1 MRVAVIG
8 AGLGGL
14 CLAQGLRKAGI
25 DVDVF
30 ERDPGVRARF
40 QGYRIGLADVGREAL
55 LACLPD
61 RLHPLLDA
69 VTGDLHGRRVF
80 HDTQLRQLRELEP
93 MTAIAVDRHVLRH
106 LLLDGIDVRFGKR
119 FTGYQGTRAGFADGT
134 HVDADLIVGADG
146 ITSAVRGRLA
156 PDLRPSDTGVRCV
169 VGRTT
174 LTPEFESLVPGF
186 GTGVSD
192 GAVQLMLGLMRF
204 RRPPREAGREFG
216 VELPDTP
223 DYVRWV
229 LLPAPDVPV
238 KAVEGWHPRVRALVE
253 AADPAHSAAL
263 SIRVVRPERRWAP
276 GRVTLLGDAIHA
288 TSPSGG
294 NGANTALYDARL
306 LRDLLVEKAVP
317 EAVEEYETQ
326 MLAYGAQAVEHSV
339 AVLDQF
345 LPERAGPRS

>member
-25 DVDVF
+25 DVEVF

-119 FTGYQGTRAGFADGT
+119 FTGYRGTRAEFADGT

-146 ITSAVRGRLA
+146 ITSAVRGRLRA
-156 PDLRPSDTGVRCV
+156 GPPAERHRRPVRRRPHHADAGVRV
-169 VGRTT
+169 ARSR
-174 LTPEFESLVPGF
+174 LRHRRQRRR
-186 GTGVSD
+186 
-192 GAVQLMLGLMRF
+192 GAAHARLD
-204 RRPPREAGREFG
+204 A
-216 VELPDTP
+216 LPSSAA
-223 DYVRWV
+223 RSR
-229 LLPAPDVPV
+229 
-238 KAVEGWHPRVRALVE
+238 PRVRRR
-253 AADPAHSAAL
+253 AARHTRLRPLGAAAL
-263 SIRVVRPERRWAP
+263 RR
-276 GRVTLLGDAIHA
+276 
-288 TSPSGG
+288 TS
-294 NGANTALYDARL
+294 R
-306 LRDLLVEKAVP
+306 
-317 EAVEEYETQ
+317 
-326 MLAYGAQAVEHSV
+326 
-339 AVLDQF
+339 
-345 LPERAGPRS
+345 